1 MTGDGTSIG
10 RVAPYV
16 FRNSHSQLPNNN
28 RSTVIKIIL
37 VVTAIAI
44 FWGFAATSSLVPQ
57 IFATTQAQIISTSI
71 FASAGMFIGIVGFS
85 VIATTSWNKR
95 PAPYARLTLNTRA
108 AFKDH
113 KVDTS
118 ALDLSIERRA
128 SPLVFMH
135 AERAIQGTR
144 KTMEDVSF
152 CVDLPMGKLVGV
164 FDGHGGATVAQT
176 AAAQFPLIFPVKLKE
191 NEGDVERAF
200 KETFHQIQTL
210 IQAPEIEYQK
220 GILDKL
226 KKHSTAA
233 VYREHTGK
241 EKPITVGAAASV
253 VFIDKKNRAFVA
265 TLGDTHT
272 FAFKKERDKTQV
284 YPLSP
289 NLTFKKKE
297 EARRVGVIGYK
308 INPLH
313 TLYFDATLISG
324 TDVDCDSLYSPL
336 SATNCSRALETLP
349 DPGVSHEPVVSV
361 LQLNRDSVVLIG
373 CDGVWKFVDKPK
385 HFMKEVIEKFWNNP
399 GAIPQATVRYAS
411 RHHSNDN
418 ISAIAVWAR
427 R

>member
-1 MTGDGTSIG
+1 MTGDAASIG

-16 FRNSHSQLPNNN
+16 SRNSHSQLPNNN
-28 RSTVIKIIL
+28 RATVLKIIL
-37 VVTAIAI
+37 VVSAIAI
-44 FWGFAATSSLVPQ
+44 FWGFGATTSLVPQ

-71 FASAGMFIGIVGFS
+71 FASVGMFIGIVGFS
-85 VIATTSWNKR
+85 VIATTGWNKR
-95 PAPYARLTLNTRA
+95 PTPYARLTLNTRA
-108 AFKDH
+108 AFEDH
-113 KVDTS
+113 KVDAS
-118 ALDLSIERRA
+118 VVDLSIERRA
-128 SPLVFMH
+128 SPLVFEH
-135 AERAIQGTR
+135 AEHAIQGVR
-144 KTMEDVSF
+144 ESMEDVSF
-152 CVDLPMGKLVGV
+152 CVDLPLGKLVGV
-164 FDGHGGATVAQT
+164 FDGHGGAKVAQT
-176 AAAQFPLIFPVKLKE
+176 AAKQFPLIFPVKLEESK
-191 NEGDVERAF
+191 GDVETAF
-200 KETFHQIQTL
+200 RETFHQIQIL
-210 IQAPEIEYQK
+210 IQEPGIEYQK
-220 GILDKL
+220 GLLEKL

-233 VYREHTGK
+233 VYREHRNK

-272 FAFKKERDKTQV
+272 FVFKREREKTQV

-297 EARRVGVIGYK
+297 EARRVGVLAYK

-313 TLYFDATLISG
+313 TLYFDANLISG

-385 HFMKEVIEKFWNNP
+385 HFMREVIEKHWNNP
-399 GAIPQATVRYAS
+399 GEIPQATVRYAS

-418 ISAIAVWAR
+418 ISAIAVWAKR
-427 R
+427 